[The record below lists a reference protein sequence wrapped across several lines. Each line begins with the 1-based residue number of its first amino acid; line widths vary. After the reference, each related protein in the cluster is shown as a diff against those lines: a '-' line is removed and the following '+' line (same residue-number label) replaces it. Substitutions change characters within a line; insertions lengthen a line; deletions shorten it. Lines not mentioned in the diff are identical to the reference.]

1 MNLLSFILLQANA
14 ANDALPDL
22 SGEATEGAKEMSIS
36 FLQLAMK
43 GGWIMIPLV
52 LLLTLAVYI
61 FIERFLAIKKV
72 AKRDDNFM
80 NRIKDYIY
88 DGKIDSAVNLCK
100 STNSP
105 VARMIEKGITRL
117 GRPLEDVNTSIENT
131 GNLEIT
137 RLEKGLPLLAT
148 ISGGAPMIGFLGTVI
163 GMIRAFYDMA
173 SAGNNIDVGL
183 LSSGIYTAMVTTVA
197 GLIVGILAYFAYNYL
212 VTRVDKV
219 VHIMQTT
226 TVDFLDLLN
235 EPAN

>member
-1 MNLLSFILLQANA
+1 MNLLSFIFFQASPTN
-14 ANDALPDL
+14 ALPDL
-22 SGEATEGAKEMSIS
+22 SGEVAGESTELSLS
-36 FLQLAMK
+36 FMELAIK
-43 GGWIMIPLV
+43 GGWIMIPLI

-61 FIERFLAIKKV
+61 FIERFFVIKKV
-72 AKRDDNFM
+72 SKGDDNFM
-80 NRIKDYIY
+80 NLIKDYIY
-88 DGKIDSAVNLCK
+88 EGKIESATNLCK
-100 STNSP
+100 STDSP

-197 GLIVGILAYFAYNYL
+197 GLIVGIMAYFAYNYL

-219 VHIMQTT
+219 VHNMQST